1 MSCRTIHEWVATVLA
16 GFEKVALQFAVA
28 IDTGPARVDRGVP
41 QVFWP
46 NAGTGTWTAII
57 LAVGARRKPR
67 DQHRDNKTWVSSDFA
82 DVEEPA
88 RTAQALLQG
97 TAGACFSPFGG
108 RFRPSAGE
116 NRQKPAVTLLGATTI
131 EASAAC
137 GLPVCPRG
145 GGRK

>member
-67 DQHRDNKTWVSSDFA
+67 DQHRDNKTLVSSDFA
-82 DVEEPA
+82 EVEETSAHPVSA
-88 RTAQALLQG
+88 PPG
-97 TAGACFSPFGG
+97 NPGNVFSPL
-108 RFRPSAGE
+108 
-116 NRQKPAVTLLGATTI
+116 PAVNGFRK
-131 EASAAC
+131 
-137 GLPVCPRG
+137 CPTFSG
-145 GGRK
+145 